1 LEAGSGS
8 CSAFYVKGRIRK
20 SKIQELKRLR
30 MEPLR
35 GMDAHNGGVET
46 QKESATRISCSE
58 VFESFFFLLWL
69 PLFWTLMRKLGR

>member
-1 LEAGSGS
+1 
-8 CSAFYVKGRIRK
+8 
-20 SKIQELKRLR
+20 

-69 PLFWTLMRKLGR
+69 PLFWMLMRKLGR